1 MKKMKLLTGISFLI
15 AVSAMTPVKAVSYSE
30 FRDLPEYAWY
40 EGAVA
45 SALEQGIL
53 DGVDGNTFA
62 PDEPIRSID
71 TAKAFYRMAGE
82 PYWID
87 ASYFSDVSAGTD
99 SLAASYCIDTGIMSG
114 YHDGTFRPDEWISR
128 LDLLIMMYGWSIADH
143 RADFENPSADGQ
155 IEQSPES
162 ADNEQAAEE
171 SLPETITE
179 KETAPAENTQET
191 VQPSAD
197 DMQSEQTEP
206 ASENEPE
213 SQPAEEPVQDLSS
226 RALAWAKRNGFYDE
240 RESFMLLDPVT
251 RAQACDLLTRAL
263 SLPRVEQSTDEA
275 ADDGN
280 TQSVQ
285 TEEPTAEEENKSWT
299 DRLFGWLNPDV
310 NDDPVTPGTGSEE
323 DLANASMYGIDI
335 SEHQGDIDLSPYQG
349 QFVIIRAGWHTTED
363 LYFRQ
368 NVQKCEEL
376 GIPYGLYWYSY
387 ALDESQ
393 AVNEAEAF
401 ARAIEGLN
409 PQMGVWIDMETDS
422 WKSEHGFEVSTEN
435 ISAITRTITSRIEQT
450 GLKPGIYCNSRWLRY
465 FDESLSSYPRWVAAY
480 GNDDGNIHADYSD
493 QAMILQ
499 YTSNPID
506 KNVLYRQQ

>member
-1 MKKMKLLTGISFLI
+1 
-15 AVSAMTPVKAVSYSE
+15 
-30 FRDLPEYAWY
+30 
-40 EGAVA
+40 
-45 SALEQGIL
+45 
-53 DGVDGNTFA
+53 
-62 PDEPIRSID
+62 
-71 TAKAFYRMAGE
+71 
-82 PYWID
+82 
-87 ASYFSDVSAGTD
+87 
-99 SLAASYCIDTGIMSG
+99 MSG